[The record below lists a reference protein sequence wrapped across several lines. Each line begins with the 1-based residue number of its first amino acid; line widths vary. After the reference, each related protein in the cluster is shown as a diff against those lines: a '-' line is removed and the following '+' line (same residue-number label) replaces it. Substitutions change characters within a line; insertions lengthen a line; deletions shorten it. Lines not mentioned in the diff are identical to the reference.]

1 MTSDKKTLLEG
12 VDASTKRKLMSVG
25 GHEDT
30 PVDLVTEG
38 TADVKRP
45 CLDISFGT
53 SSR

>member
-12 VDASTKRKLMSVG
+12 ADGSTKSKLMSVG

-45 CLDISFGT
+45 CLDISFGR